1 MKNLDIPPVWL
12 ALFIIA
18 AWALTKLAPEYAI
31 DFRWQGEVAF
41 VLLMAAVVL
50 IGLAVYEIWQAGTTL
65 HPHRDADALVTKGI
79 YRLSRNP
86 IYLGDL
92 LILLAFVIW
101 MGVWIALPM
110 VALLQFLLG
119 RRFIAG
125 EETRLADKFGEDY
138 GKWQQSTRRWI

>member
-1 MKNLDIPPVWL
+1 MKNIDIPPFWL
-12 ALFIIA
+12 AGFILIA
-18 AWALTKLAPEYAI
+18 WLLARLVPGYTV

-41 VLLMAAVVL
+41 VLLMVAVVL
-50 IGLAVYEIWQAGTTL
+50 IGLAAYEIRRAGTTL
-65 HPHRDADALVTKGI
+65 HPHRDSNALVTRGV
-79 YRLSRNP
+79 YRVSRNP

-125 EETRLADKFGEDY
+125 EEERLAAKFGDDY
-138 GKWQQSTRRWI
+138 GKWQQATRRWI